1 MYLLGN
7 DLLQWLILAFGGAL
21 ALGNLLALVRPRPA
35 GSNGDL
41 VRPPLLRSLTMV
53 VLGTLAAIWAFASLL
68 VG

>member
-21 ALGNLLALVRPRPA
+21 ALGNLLALVRPRPV
-35 GSNGDL
+35 SNDGDL

-68 VG
+68 VS

>member
-35 GSNGDL
+35 SNDGDL

-53 VLGTLAAIWAFASLL
+53 LLGTLAAIWAFASLL
-68 VG
+68 IS